1 MARFVKKLGT
11 ASMRYLFDLTVHQID
26 LRVPYEV
33 QVGVVFKRGNKRQ
46 ESKIEPIVN
55 KEVSVAEFNDEKL
68 TILSSMYRDKQTGVI

>member
-46 ESKIEPIVN
+46 ESKIEPMVN

-68 TILSSMYRDKQTGVI
+68 TILSSMYRDK

>member
-68 TILSSMYRDKQTGVI
+68 TILSSMYRDK

>member
-33 QVGVVFKRGNKRQ
+33 QVGVIFKRGNKRQ

-68 TILSSMYRDKQTGVI
+68 TILSSMYRDK

>member
-46 ESKIEPIVN
+46 ESKIEPTVN
-55 KEVSVAEFNDEKL
+55 KEVSVAEFKDEKL
-68 TILSSMYRDKQTGVI
+68 TILSSMYRDK

>member
-1 MARFVKKLGT
+1 
-11 ASMRYLFDLTVHQID
+11 MRYLFDLTVHQID

-68 TILSSMYRDKQTGVI
+68 TILSSMYRDK